1 MKRLLISI
9 FTIFIIS
16 NSFSQELK
24 FEKPNY
30 KKISKE
36 IKKKK
41 SEFYYKNLFDR
52 YLNGDTTFNL
62 NEKRHLY
69 YGFSFQ
75 DDYSPYGSSSY
86 NDSLKVFYEKD
97 TLTEFDFNEITVVFH
112 YEKKNLHIT
121 ILCCIPDY
129 RLQSNNVCAC

>member
-41 SEFYYKNLFDR
+41 IGVL
-52 YLNGDTTFNL
+52 
-62 NEKRHLY
+62 
-69 YGFSFQ
+69 
-75 DDYSPYGSSSY
+75 
-86 NDSLKVFYEKD
+86 
-97 TLTEFDFNEITVVFH
+97 
-112 YEKKNLHIT
+112 
-121 ILCCIPDY
+121 
-129 RLQSNNVCAC
+129 LQKFI